1 MVGGSLLRRRAAVQA
16 ESTETRKRLLPIPP
30 TVVLIF
36 EMKKITKNQITNIK
50 AKLPSLQKLIEKED
64 TDYQM
69 IFVSVFDHWLT
80 QDEFEPEIHTDDPNE
95 ILIRREKLQSFIVGL
110 FNMTPT
116 FTWKTRRNN
125 PFFLY
130 PLETVKQILNKCE
143 IQNQHGETGQ
153 RYDIILP
160 ELQAV
165 YCEEW
170 DWTNIIWFRN
180 REKIQPMI
188 ELAEKLGLYILKK

>member
-1 MVGGSLLRRRAAVQA
+1 MGSSA
-16 ESTETRKRLLPIPP
+16 ELKPIQIPDLNIVP
-30 TVVLIF
+30 TLKKKI
-36 EMKKITKNQITNIK
+36 EMRKITKNQITIIK
-50 AKLPSLQKLIEKED
+50 EKLPSLQKLIEKED
-64 TDYQM
+64 TDYQI

-80 QDEFEPEIHTDDPNE
+80 QEEFEPEIHTKDPKE
-95 ILIRREKLQSFIVGL
+95 ISIRREKLQNFIVGL

-130 PLETVKQILNKCE
+130 PLETVKQILNKCD
-143 IQNQHGETGQ
+143 IQNQHGEIGQ

-180 REKIQPMI
+180 QEKIQPLI
-188 ELAEKLGLYILKK
+188 ELAEKMGLYILKK